1 MVEDY
6 NSLYGEGQQIILK
19 YIYSFVEQWSARQSV
34 TLEIAGSSPVEA
46 AKVDW
51 RTFKSLIAM
60 IKVVYLFLVMWH
72 NKDTLETIKQVP
84 RSVINRPKKGV
95 ASSCV

>member
-1 MVEDY
+1 
-6 NSLYGEGQQIILK
+6 
-19 YIYSFVEQWSARQSV
+19 
-34 TLEIAGSSPVEA
+34 
-46 AKVDW
+46 
-51 RTFKSLIAM
+51 M